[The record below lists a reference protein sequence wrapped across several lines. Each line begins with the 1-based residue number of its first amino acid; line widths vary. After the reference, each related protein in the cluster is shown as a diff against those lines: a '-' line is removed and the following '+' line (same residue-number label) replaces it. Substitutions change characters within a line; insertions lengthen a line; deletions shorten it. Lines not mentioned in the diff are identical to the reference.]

1 MTSVTEKMAA
11 MRRVWVDFLLF
22 ELVGV
27 GLGMMIGIFV
37 SDQAQSASGLTDPTH
52 YQNFALLTGAI
63 AGFAIVLLALLCYL
77 SLTRFY
83 GHRETFPFRLF
94 ISVAGIAGAAISLAT
109 FCIVTASAGSH
120 GMVER
125 TGAVAVVD
133 GVISTILGGGTG
145 AVLSAVLSEIRGY
158 NQ

>member
-1 MTSVTEKMAA
+1 MTLVKEKMAGI
-11 MRRVWVDFLLF
+11 RRAWLDFMLF

-37 SDQAQSASGLTDPTH
+37 SDQAQSANGLTDPTL

-77 SLTRFY
+77 SLTRLY
-83 GHRETFPFRLF
+83 GHRESFHFRLF
-94 ISVAGIAGAAISLAT
+94 ISIAGIAGAAISLAT
-109 FCIVTASAGSH
+109 FGIVTASAGSH

-125 TGAVAVVD
+125 TGTVAVVD
-133 GVISTILGGGTG
+133 GTISAILGGGTG